1 MERVRK
7 KNIIYHVTAKLLT
20 LPPLRYDSDDNTWEP
35 RENLDC
41 TDLIEKFERKRKES
55 TTPKPASAKRKR
67 PSVVATP
74 GSKATITAEEKEEK
88 PTKEKTNPPSV
99 KKKPS
104 PKGFARGLEA
114 LNIVGATDSPGEI
127 TYLVQWKGDG
137 EADLISHKECRE
149 KIPGL
154 VIDFYEQRVQF
165 RDQTAEE
172 KAANVAAVSGS
183 VKKGK
188 KAK

>member
-1 MERVRK
+1 M
-7 KNIIYHVTAKLLT
+7 
-20 LPPLRYDSDDNTWEP
+20 
-35 RENLDC
+35 
-41 TDLIEKFERKRKES
+41 
-55 TTPKPASAKRKR
+55 
-67 PSVVATP
+67 
-74 GSKATITAEEKEEK
+74 
-88 PTKEKTNPPSV
+88 
-99 KKKPS
+99 
-104 PKGFARGLEA
+104 EA